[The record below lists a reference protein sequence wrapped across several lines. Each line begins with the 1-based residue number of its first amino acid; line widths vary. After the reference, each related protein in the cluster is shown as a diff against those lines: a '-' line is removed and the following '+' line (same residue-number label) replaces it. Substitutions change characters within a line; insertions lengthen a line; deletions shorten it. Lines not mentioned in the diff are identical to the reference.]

1 MALASPERL
10 LIQTQVRAARGGEGG
25 PGLSVG
31 ESSPAARVGGDGSG
45 LQPGVEGVW
54 RVRNV
59 VAPELF
65 GCSRGLHDTPV
76 APLPVLTQVFK
87 AFTVGSQSPL
97 PYKAGWRKGHPQ
109 AVEGSVSLMGIEA
122 DARKQ

>member
-1 MALASPERL
+1 MC
-10 LIQTQVRAARGGEGG
+10 
-25 PGLSVG
+25 
-31 ESSPAARVGGDGSG
+31 
-45 LQPGVEGVW
+45 

-97 PYKAGWRKGHPQ
+97 PYKAGWRKEHPQ

-122 DARKQ
+122 EARKQWPSLPALRPFPWPVPGTG